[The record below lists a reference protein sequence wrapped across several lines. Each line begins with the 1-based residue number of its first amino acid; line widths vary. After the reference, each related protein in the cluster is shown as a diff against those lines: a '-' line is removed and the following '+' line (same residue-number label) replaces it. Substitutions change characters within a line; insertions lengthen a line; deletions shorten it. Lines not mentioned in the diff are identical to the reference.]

1 MRAHG
6 TLPVTSVAWRQRL
19 PAEGGGGTQMLV
31 SSGADGAV
39 RLWRLTGDQVG
50 QPLLPVWGET
60 DCF

>member
-1 MRAHG
+1 
-6 TLPVTSVAWRQRL
+6 
-19 PAEGGGGTQMLV
+19 MLV